1 MKRKRCDKENAGVDM
16 LKGSP
21 RPCYG
26 STGYFASRSASPG
39 EGYWL
44 RYQCKT
50 GGLFTTDCVANLL
63 TQGPYGDGTY
73 IQ

>member
-1 MKRKRCDKENAGVDM
+1 MMKRKRCDKENAGVDM

-44 RYQCKT
+44 RYQC
-50 GGLFTTDCVANLL
+50 
-63 TQGPYGDGTY
+63 
-73 IQ
+73 

>member
-1 MKRKRCDKENAGVDM
+1 MREQRKCKYGECRVDM

-21 RPCYG
+21 RPCDG

-44 RYQCKT
+44 RYQC
-50 GGLFTTDCVANLL
+50 
-63 TQGPYGDGTY
+63 
-73 IQ
+73 